1 VTNEA
6 RWSLIYEG
14 IVTDERA
21 PNSTLF
27 AYLLGELPAAEE
39 AAMDE
44 SVFLDDA
51 ADERRALAADD
62 LIDAYLGGG
71 LSPARRQRFETHFLA
86 AAVHRDRLRLLRDLR
101 TVVARGQKVPR
112 VSSRPALWA
121 VAAALA
127 VALAA
132 AVLLW
137 LRATPPDPRVA
148 AVPTPGPA
156 STTTATPD
164 LPPTAAA
171 RPETET
177 VALPERPRAVE
188 LSLGDARDVR
198 FAVPVPETGP
208 PSYSAV
214 VRREGQT
221 IWRRDDVV
229 PSGGGAPLLLT
240 VPTAVLDDG
249 DTFEIQPDAAASP
262 SPAPSP
268 SARAWKLKIVPNAN

>member
-1 VTNEA
+1 VT
-6 RWSLIYEG
+6 SQ
-14 IVTDERA
+14 RA
-21 PNSTLF
+21 PNATLF
-27 AYLLGELPAAEE
+27 AYLLGELSAAEE

-44 SVFLDDA
+44 SAFLDDA
-51 ADERRALAADD
+51 SDERHALAVDD

-71 LSPARRQRFETHFLA
+71 LSPAQRQRFETHFLA

-101 TVVARGQKVPR
+101 TVVARGQKAPR
-112 VSSRPALWA
+112 VSSRPVLWA

-137 LRATPPDPRVA
+137 LRTPAPDPRMA
-148 AVPTPGPA
+148 TVPVPSPS
-156 STTTATPD
+156 STTTPD
-164 LPPTAAA
+164 SPEPVPTSGA
-171 RPETET
+171 RPQTET
-177 VALPERPRAVE
+177 VSLPDRPRAVE

-229 PSGGGAPLLLT
+229 PSGGGAPLMLT

-249 DTFEIQPDAAASP
+249 DTFEVQPEALVSP